1 MFSYIIGNIYYENYP
16 YGIGL
21 LLQTIPLKKC
31 RVQHISSVK
40 EVLMIK
46 VHVHFSWESPLG
58 MANKQQRRLFL

>member
-1 MFSYIIGNIYYENYP
+1 MFSCIMGNNYYQNYP
-16 YGIGL
+16 YSVGL

-31 RVQHISSVK
+31 RVQHVFSVK

-58 MANKQQRRLFL
+58 MANNQQWRLFL